1 MRTNLS
7 ESRKKTLVEAYDL
20 WGRVFDGN
28 LRARAD
34 IVEALSTSDFQQATG
49 DMLDRELL
57 SRYEAL
63 TPQWQAFAKRTTV
76 KDFKVKN
83 FVDLSGGLMRLNVV
97 PELTEYP
104 ADKLDSTKYPI
115 SAKKYG
121 KRFAI
126 SWEQVINDDLGEY
139 QDLPTLLAQAA
150 RNSEDV
156 AAAEVIAS
164 AAGPNAAFF
173 KSANGN
179 AKDNKPLT
187 RENLQAALQT
197 ISTRKDSDGNPFR
210 VRGFVLVVP
219 PALEATANAI
229 LSATEIRETDG
240 NGNVTIR
247 TNDLQGRVKVA
258 VNDWLPVVDTSA
270 KANTTWYIVPDP
282 TGPRVAVA
290 VAFLRGHEQPDL
302 RLQNATG
309 VRVGGGNID
318 PFDGSF
324 EIDDIQYRVR
334 HPHGGA
340 GIDPLGTYASTGS

>member
-7 ESRKKTLVEAYDL
+7 PARRKNLAEAAAL
-20 WGRVFDGN
+20 WGGVFRGN
-28 LRARAD
+28 LRSRAD
-34 IVEALSTSDFQQATG
+34 IVEALSTSDFQVATG

-63 TPQWQAFAKRTTV
+63 PTQWQRFAKRTTV

-83 FVDLSGGLMRLNVV
+83 FIALGSGLASLELV
-97 PELTEYP
+97 PELSEYP

-139 QDLPTLLAQAA
+139 EDLPDLLAQAA
-150 RNSEDV
+150 RNSEDR
-156 AAAEVIAS
+156 AAAEILAQANGV
-164 AAGPNAAFF
+164 NTAFF
-173 KSANGN
+173 KAANGN
-179 AKDNKPLT
+179 APAALPLT
-187 RENLQAALQT
+187 RENLQSALST
-197 ISTRKDSDGNPFR
+197 ISTRKDPDGNPFR

-219 PALEATANAI
+219 PALEAQANAI
-229 LSATEIRETDG
+229 LSATEVRETVDG
-240 NGNVTIR
+240 VTTIR
-247 TNDLQGRVKVA
+247 TNDLQGKVTVA
-258 VNDWLPVVDTSA
+258 VNDWLPVVNTSA

-282 TGPRVAVA
+282 NGPRVAVA

-334 HPHGGA
+334 HPHGAA